1 MEERFVLQETCRVCV
16 RVRRLR
22 ALVERGDQAGVRV
35 DSRVRECDS
44 SLTLAVIRLVFPYP
58 ISLGLA
64 SVFSSVLVLAS
75 ALYLFPHSPDSTFA
89 PYLHICSPAALAWAL
104 HVDTGWF

>member
-75 ALYLFPHSPDSTFA
+75 ALYLFQIYISTSQTD
-89 PYLHICSPAALAWAL
+89 PR
-104 HVDTGWF
+104 